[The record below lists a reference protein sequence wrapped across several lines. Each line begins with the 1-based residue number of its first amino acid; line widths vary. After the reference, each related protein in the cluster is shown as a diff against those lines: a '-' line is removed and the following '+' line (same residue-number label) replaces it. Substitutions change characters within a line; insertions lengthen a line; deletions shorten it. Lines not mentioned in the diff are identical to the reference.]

1 MKFQDITGVKFSH
14 LTAKRY
20 LGKSQWLCV
29 CDCGRE
35 TTPYI
40 SELKKG
46 ISKSCGKCEF
56 SVKNRGPNDLTGKR
70 YGILSVVGLAQP
82 RRIPSGKKVYF
93 WRCVCDCGNETEVSS
108 AHLTSGHTQSC
119 GCLHQKIM
127 DNIGERASTH
137 GRTKGVQKTKSY
149 KTWGYIKRRCYYEKD
164 IDYKYYGARGIKIA
178 DCWVNNAEA
187 FCEYVESLPRYNE
200 QGTTLDRID
209 SNGNYEPGNIRW
221 VTMAEQRRNTSRTH
235 LITINGETLCLLDWA
250 KRYNISP
257 HTIYRRMKKFGMDE
271 VTAIT
276 MPKQPRV
283 KITERVR
290 ENERIQ
296 TV

>member
-1 MKFQDITGVKFSH
+1 MKKLDITGEKNWH
-14 LTAKRY
+14 LTAVKD
-20 LGKSQWLCV
+20 LGRSRWLCV
-29 CDCGRE
+29 CDCGAE
-35 TTPYI
+35 KEINI
-40 SELKKG
+40 SYLRSGKAKC
-46 ISKSCGKCEF
+46 CGKCEF
-56 SVKNRGPNDLTGKR
+56 DGRRRQPNDLTGKR
-70 YGILSVVGLAQP
+70 YGLLTVVGLAKSKK
-82 RRIPSGKKVYF
+82 IPSGKNVYF
-93 WRCVCDCGNETEVSS
+93 WKCVCDCGNETEVSS
-108 AHLTSGHTQSC
+108 AHLISGHTQSC
-119 GCLHQKIM
+119 GCLHQKMM
-127 DNIGERASTH
+127 DTIGERASTH
-137 GRTKGVQKTKSY
+137 GRTKGFQKTKSY

-178 DCWVNNAEA
+178 DCWINNAEA

-235 LITINGETLCLLDWA
+235 LITISGETLCLLDWA

-257 HTIYRRMKKFGMDE
+257 DTIYRRMKKFGMDE

-283 KITERVR
+283 KIAERLK
-290 ENERIQ
+290 EYERIQ